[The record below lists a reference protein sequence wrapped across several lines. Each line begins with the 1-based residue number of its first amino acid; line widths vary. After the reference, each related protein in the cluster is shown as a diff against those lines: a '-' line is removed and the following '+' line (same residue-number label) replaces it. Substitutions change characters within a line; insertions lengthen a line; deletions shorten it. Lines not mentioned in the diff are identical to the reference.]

1 MSKFTDERS
10 SLVWN
15 IVSGNY
21 TKAKA
26 TKEIE
31 RLENDYPEETFGYY
45 EPQKKEKPWDL
56 EYLKELQELFY
67 CGAGSKEFILYMAEV
82 SDEVYRAKRIKKLLL
97 MGLLAVAIIAVVCIV
112 IKSLLGE

>member
-10 SLVWN
+10 SLVRD
-15 IVSGNY
+15 IVNGKCSKKK
-21 TKAKA
+21 TIA
-26 TKEIE
+26 EIS
-31 RLENDYPEETFGYY
+31 RLEQTYPEESFGYY
-45 EPQKKEKPWDL
+45 QPTPKERPWTM

-82 SDEVYRAKRIKKLLL
+82 SDEVYKAKKLRKVILITLL
-97 MGLLAVAIIAVVCIV
+97 IVAAVAVGGIV